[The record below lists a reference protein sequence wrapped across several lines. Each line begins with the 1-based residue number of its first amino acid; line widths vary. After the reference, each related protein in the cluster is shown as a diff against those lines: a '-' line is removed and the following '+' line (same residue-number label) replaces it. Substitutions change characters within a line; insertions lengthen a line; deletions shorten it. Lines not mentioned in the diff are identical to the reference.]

1 MADITTELAGLT
13 NRIIAYRIY
22 RRIGGQE
29 MNRLAEKLAKAS
41 GVAGRISTK
50 IEARADSLI
59 AREGALEERTEQV
72 FSPHEGILADAEKG
86 LDEVEASLRLMSN
99 GAPLELSSDSP
110 ASPPPVRALD
120 PGMVI
125 DGLTVVDHSKPAPTP
140 IIGDQ
145 RKFDRM
151 GG

>member
-1 MADITTELAGLT
+1 
-13 NRIIAYRIY
+13 
-22 RRIGGQE
+22 

-59 AREGALEERTEQV
+59 AREGELEQRTEQV

-110 ASPPPVRALD
+110 ASPPPVPAASQYGA
-120 PGMVI
+120 PG
-125 DGLTVVDHSKPAPTP
+125 TP
-140 IIGDQ
+140 GVTIGDQ
-145 RKFDRM
+145 RRFDRM